1 MPSTY
6 ELMEESGPDHDKEF
20 TMAVFVKEKEYGRGV
35 GASKKMA
42 SQLAAENALL
52 RIKNE
57 PSLLQIEK

>member
-1 MPSTY
+1 
-6 ELMEESGPDHDKEF
+6 
-20 TMAVFVKEKEYGRGV
+20 VKEKECGRGV

>member
-1 MPSTY
+1 
-6 ELMEESGPDHDKEF
+6 
-20 TMAVFVKEKEYGRGV
+20 
-35 GASKKMA
+35 MA